1 MPPLPRRWMTG
12 VEVKSHGSTHSNSF
26 AALLIHLAQMKHARQ
41 QLLDP
46 LKQHRACA
54 GSPSFKSISILG
66 SLIFPC
72 RIGTFRRRQNAGAQT
87 NASVCAPAAKLVEC
101 DESGILDI
109 AGSSPTAAAAAH
121 QSHLP
126 ASAAQPPKS
135 LIKRNRVILSDS
147 SGDDD
152 GPAAVDAREKL
163 VGEHGGDD
171 DSVDLLDF
179 SDSESSEDA
188 LSDDDGFINDESSS
202 SCSSSSHE
210 TKQKR
215 SPVVLQKKRPQL
227 PPCARCLA
235 KDGDRFRCSEC
246 HRTYH
251 EVCGGP
257 GPSCTLCS
265 ECAAA
270 LGVDPEQIPSSS
282 DSDGSPSSS
291 SSSASSTCSG
301 SSDSSN
307 AEYEC
312 AACHESDTCYIR
324 ACRACGVRSHEYCG
338 GPGPLHRNCDRYTQP
353 HPPPHRPHPFSAHS
367 NLLQLH
373 AAKEKEA
380 SQARLGQ
387 GA

>member
-1 MPPLPRRWMTG
+1 
-12 VEVKSHGSTHSNSF
+12 VESHGSMHSNSF
-26 AALLIHLAQMKHARQ
+26 AKCCIVAHSAALLVHLAQMKHARK
-41 QLLDP
+41 QLLMDL

-54 GSPSFKSISILG
+54 ASPSFKSISILG

-72 RIGTFRRRQNAGAQT
+72 RIGTFRRRRNASAQT
-87 NASVCAPAAKLVEC
+87 NASVAAKLVEC

-109 AGSSPTAAAAAH
+109 PVDIAGLSPSAAAAAAAH

-126 ASAAQPPKS
+126 ESAAQPPKP
-135 LIKRNRVILSDS
+135 LIKRNRIILSDS

-152 GPAAVDAREKL
+152 GPAAVGAREKL
-163 VGEHGGDD
+163 VGEEGGDD
-171 DSVDLLDF
+171 DSVDLLEF
-179 SDSESSEDA
+179 SDSESSDEA
-188 LSDDDGFINDESSS
+188 LTDDDGFINDDSSS
-202 SCSSSSHE
+202 SCSSGSYHME
-210 TKQKR
+210 QKH

-282 DSDGSPSSS
+282 DSDASTSSS
-291 SSSASSTCSG
+291 SSSASSTGSD
-301 SSDSSN
+301 SSDSSS

-312 AACHESDTCYIR
+312 AVCHESDTCYIR

-338 GPGPLHRNCDRYTQP
+338 GPGPLHRNCDKYTPLPQ
-353 HPPPHRPHPFSAHS
+353 PPPPF
-367 NLLQLH
+367 L
-373 AAKEKEA
+373 
-380 SQARLGQ
+380 
-387 GA
+387 